1 MSEKASAPEAKQEN
15 TELFV
20 FPEREVQMEHYETL
34 LLIPGTASEEEATAA
49 FEAAKAELAALNAEI
64 TFEEAWGRKT
74 LAYTVAKSRHGYYF
88 VVEFNMDKAN
98 VATLT
103 EKLRLRKDIARFMT
117 VKKRQK
123 SAEELAEEQ
132 RLRDKIAMKQQKEEE
147 QAEAAE
153 AQAEAEAVAK
163 RKLAAAEKAD
173 ATEEASEETK
183 EEAPATEAKEEAV
196 DIEKEIDKVL
206 DEDMN
211 V

>member
-15 TELFV
+15 ELFV
-20 FPEREVQMEHYETL
+20 FPEREAQMEHYETL
-34 LLIPGTASEEEATAA
+34 LLIPGTASEEEANAA
-49 FEAAKAELAALNAEI
+49 YEAAKAELVALNAEI
-64 TFEEAWGRKT
+64 TFEEAWGRKA

-117 VKKRQK
+117 VKKREK

-163 RKLAAAEKAD
+163 RKLAAAEAK
-173 ATEEASEETK
+173 EESSEEKK
-183 EEAPATEAKEEAV
+183 EEAPTTEAKEEAV